1 MAPWWHAC
9 MPVLHVYPC
18 LKPQLFIP
26 RGSAEYCISSLKY
39 QPINWFNIS
48 YSRLW
53 PGRINQWKP
62 HLILTSPNT
71 KQQSL
76 FVSARALWCTIHTC
90 VSAEVYVS
98 QYHKETTEK
107 VWVYPACAGGGVISG
122 WEKQAVLQMGKW
134 TPQPFVSA
142 CKCCWPSGDAVLESA
157 SNENSNHAVWRKLT
171 SIRTWKQSSISSR
184 PSSLLLFLTEQLSD
198 ILGCYSTSQ
207 QQSLTPDLR
216 CSIWLMIKGRR
227 LSRKNS
233 ASGLRL

>member
-1 MAPWWHAC
+1 MWFICLEINLHLLLLYYILNTFVSIAKHERLFLSMAPWWHAC

-18 LKPQLFIP
+18 LKLQLFIP

-107 VWVYPACAGGGVISG
+107 AWVYRMRGWGCDIGV
-122 WEKQAVLQMGKW
+122 GK
-134 TPQPFVSA
+134 
-142 CKCCWPSGDAVLESA
+142 
-157 SNENSNHAVWRKLT
+157 T
-171 SIRTWKQSSISSR
+171 SRATN
-184 PSSLLLFLTEQLSD
+184 
-198 ILGCYSTSQ
+198 G
-207 QQSLTPDLR
+207 
-216 CSIWLMIKGRR
+216 
-227 LSRKNS
+227 
-233 ASGLRL
+233 